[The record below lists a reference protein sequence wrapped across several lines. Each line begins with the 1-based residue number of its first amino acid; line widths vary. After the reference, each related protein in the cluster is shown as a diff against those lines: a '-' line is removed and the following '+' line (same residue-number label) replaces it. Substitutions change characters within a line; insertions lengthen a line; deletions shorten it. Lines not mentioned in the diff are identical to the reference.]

1 MIYAIGDIH
10 GQKAM
15 LDYALSLIENDGG
28 PDAEI
33 VFVGDYTDR
42 GADSRAVIDALIEGL
57 AAGRNWTCLK
67 GNHDRMFSDFV
78 TSGAEHDPMIA
89 PGLSWVNPRLGG
101 AATLASYG
109 VIGTPN
115 FKQPNGELEILT
127 HYTTDT
133 GDLSKDE
140 IVAWAQQQVP
150 QSHLDFVNTRALY
163 HETDSLIFV
172 HAGLRPNIPLA
183 AQDPEDMMWIR
194 EGFLETG
201 HDFGKLLVHGHTAI
215 DYPTHYGTR
224 VNIDAG
230 AGRGRVLVPVVFED
244 RKCWALTDEG
254 RVPVVPA

>member
-1 MIYAIGDIH
+1 MIYAVGDIH

-15 LDYALSLIENDGG
+15 LDHALTLIETDGG

-33 VFVGDYTDR
+33 VFIGDYTDR
-42 GADSRAVIDALIEGL
+42 GLESRTVIDDLI
-57 AAGRNWTCLK
+57 AGCESGRKWTCLK

-78 TSGAEHDPMIA
+78 TDGAEHDPMIA

-109 VIGTPN
+109 ITGTPH
-115 FKQPNGELEILT
+115 FKQPEGALEVLT
-127 HYTTDT
+127 HYTTDA
-133 GDLSKDE
+133 GDLSKDA
-140 IVAWAQQQVP
+140 IVAMAQKNVP
-150 QSHLDFVNTRALY
+150 QAHLDFLNSRALY
-163 HETDSLIFV
+163 HETEDLIFV
-172 HAGLRPNIPLA
+172 HAGLRPDVPLA
-183 AQDPEDMMWIR
+183 DQDPEDMMWIR

-230 AGRGRVLVPVVFED
+230 AGRGRVLVPVVFEGRD
-244 RKCWALTDEG
+244 CFALTENG
-254 RVPVVPA
+254 RVPVKAG